1 MARPVDPTSQYQ
13 VKPHKI
19 NGYTYAS
26 TQPPSVDP
34 NTGEKKYRYIHWG
47 TLTDDL
53 TFIPGLTYV
62 YASPEERARLIF
74 PENWNMQEAN
84 KLSGS
89 GIVGRPSYEA
99 DDVNRLYG
107 DIWLLE
113 QIAQKT
119 GIRQDLVKVFS
130 GNKEIVDDI
139 LTLAYFPYITKYTY
153 NRVARWQRLVK
164 TPSSRELTPGII
176 SRLTQTITEKHRMD
190 LLRLRSSRLGP
201 EEVCAVDSTT
211 RSAYGSSLA
220 DIKWGKNKEGLG
232 LEQTIE
238 VVVYTLS
245 SHMPVYYRTFPG
257 NIPDSRSLETILL
270 DLEHSG
276 FKNVILV
283 TDRGYEKIRNLEKY
297 ILKNQAMIMCTKVH
311 QKHVLDKIKSFGEFS
326 TRPQSMKIDAK
337 TRLYY
342 QQYDL
347 DYEVHSTG
355 HSTKKADRLKLN
367 LYFDPVRRSEELL
380 QLDIDIE
387 TQKGSLEAMLESG
400 TAADDQAAVCKQ
412 HGYFNISFKQTTH
425 IITSFSLNDKKVDK
439 ARLVSG
445 FFAITTHKLDMS
457 AMETFDNYRLRDE
470 QEKYFQQ
477 MKDQMV
483 SDRQRNWS
491 EEGKTGRLFILF
503 VALIISSF
511 VRHMWKTTEL
521 HEHFSSSLEVLDEM
535 RSIRCIEHKNRA
547 RFITPFVGDQIAI
560 TKAFGFTVP
569 EGCSPDYVSKQT
581 FTHRRGRPKK
591 TKTIE
596 RDL

>member
-1 MARPVDPTSQYQ
+1 MARPVDPTSQYR
-13 VKPHKI
+13 VKPHKT

-26 TQPPSVDP
+26 TQPSYIDP
-34 NTGEKKYRYIHWG
+34 ETGNKKYRYIHWG
-47 TLTDDL
+47 TLEKDL
-53 TFIPGLTYV
+53 TFMPGLEYV
-62 YASPEERARLIF
+62 YASPEERTKLIF
-74 PENWNMQEAN
+74 PEHWNMQEAD
-84 KLSGS
+84 KLSGARNA
-89 GIVGRPSYEA
+89 GRLAYDD

-119 GIRQDLVKVFS
+119 GIRQDLMKVFS
-130 GNKEIVDDI
+130 GNKELVDDI

-153 NRVARWQRLVK
+153 NRVVRWQRLVK
-164 TPSSRELTPGII
+164 TPSSRDLTPVVI
-176 SRLTQTITEKHRMD
+176 SRLTQAITEKHRMD
-190 LLRLRSSRLGP
+190 LFHLRASRLKP
-201 EEVCAVDSTT
+201 EELCAVDSTT

-220 DIKWGKNKEGLG
+220 DIKWGKNKEGLS

-270 DLEHSG
+270 DLEHAG

-297 ILKNQAMIMCTKVH
+297 ILKNQAMIMCTKVG
-311 QKHVLDKIKSFGEFS
+311 QKHVMDKIKAFGEFN
-326 TRPQSMKIDAK
+326 TRPQSMTINPE
-337 TRLYY
+337 TRLYH
-342 QQYDL
+342 QQYAL
-347 DYEVHSTG
+347 DYEVQSTG
-355 HSTKKADRLKLN
+355 QSPKKADRLKLN

-387 TQKGSLEAMLESG
+387 AQKISLEAILGSG
-400 TAADDQAAVCKQ
+400 VAVDDETVVRKQ
-412 HGYFNISFKQTTH
+412 HGYFKVSFKQNTH
-425 IITSFSLNDKKVDK
+425 IMQGFSLNEKKI
-439 ARLVSG
+439 ARAKLTSG
-445 FFAITTHKLDMS
+445 FFAITTHKLEMT
-457 AMETFDNYRLRDE
+457 AMEAFENYKLRDE

-477 MKDQMV
+477 MKGQMI

-503 VALIISSF
+503 VALIVSSYL
-511 VRHMWKTTEL
+511 RHIWKKTEL

-547 RFITPFVGDQIAI
+547 KFITPFVGDQIAI
-560 TKAFGFTVP
+560 CKAFGFDVP

-581 FTHRRGRPKK
+581 FTHRRGRPRK

-596 RDL
+596 HDL